1 MFTIVPALRRGVK
14 KGAGAHGAA
23 CTGQICTGRQ
33 STRRGNVPTAT
44 RRDYCDHC
52 RTELD
57 GPERHVVLFVIWLI
71 AAAALGVAEMLTT
84 TLALGLMAISALAA
98 AATEAAGGN
107 VLLQL
112 AVFVAASVAGIVLI
126 RPIALRRLHRRTNLR
141 TGTAALVGQ
150 TGYVLADVTP
160 HAGRVKIGGEEWSAR
175 PYDEASVIPAGSTVD
190 VLQIKGATALV
201 HQRE

>member
-1 MFTIVPALRRGVK
+1 M
-14 KGAGAHGAA
+14 
-23 CTGQICTGRQ
+23 
-33 STRRGNVPTAT
+33 
-44 RRDYCDHC
+44 
-52 RTELD
+52 
-57 GPERHVVLFVIWLI
+57 VLLVIWLI

-112 AVFVAASVAGIVLI
+112 GVFVAASVAGIVLI
-126 RPIALRRLHRRTNLR
+126 RPVAMRRLRRRTNLR

-160 HAGRVKIGGEEWSAR
+160 HAGRIKIGGEEWSAR
-175 PYDEASVIPAGSTVD
+175 PYDETSVIPAGSTVD
-190 VLQIKGATALV
+190 ILQIKGATALV